1 MTLTRKDIVGELTA
15 KHGIDSVL
23 AAQILETTL
32 TKISNT
38 IEQGNRVELRS
49 FGVFSVVTRKAKI
62 GRNPNQPEKDI
73 VIPARPVCKFAFS
86 GEINS

>member
-32 TKISNT
+32 SKIANT

-62 GRNPNQPEKDI
+62 GRNPNAPEKDI
-73 VIPARPVCKFAFS
+73 AIPARQVCKFAFS
-86 GEINS
+86 GEIA